1 MSAMV
6 VVDLYLLTL
15 LRFCFNIME
24 AIIDMA
30 HPFRVLQHHHP
41 RTRTRTRTR
50 TRKLYVPLLFC
61 VG

>member
-24 AIIDMA
+24 AIIDRA
-30 HPFRVLQHHHP
+30 HPFRVQQQQHHP
-41 RTRTRTRTR
+41 LLRTRTR
-50 TRKLYVPLLFC
+50 TRKL
-61 VG
+61 